1 MEGSTRLN
9 VVNKPLNDLMMHFS
23 KFLAKERIL
32 HHVFYFSLLV
42 VEVGCGGLGWGGYPK
57 RILLIFTVFEVK
69 GKLFIPRIYFLISR
83 I

>member
-42 VEVGCGGLGWGGYPK
+42 VEVGCGG
-57 RILLIFTVFEVK
+57 VA
-69 GKLFIPRIYFLISR
+69 IPRESYSFSPFLRLKVSFSYPESIF
-83 I
+83 